1 MTLLKNKE
9 MTLLNIRQWS
19 LYDRALPLG
28 ALLFTLAYWAV
39 GLTVSMLIP
48 QYKHHC

>member
-1 MTLLKNKE
+1 MTLLKIK

-39 GLTVSMLIP
+39 GLTVSMLMP